1 MAKKATT
8 KKQKSI
14 EETLWDS
21 ANKLRGTVESS
32 EYKHVVL
39 SLIFLKF
46 ASDKFEERKQELIA
60 EGKEKYLEMKEFY
73 NMKNVF
79 FLPKI
84 SRWSYIIEN
93 AKQDDIALKIDTA
106 LHTVEKNNTA
116 LKGALPDNYFSRLNM
131 DVSKLAALLD
141 TINNID
147 TLKDKEQDIV
157 GRVYE
162 YFLSKFALAE
172 GKGKGEFYTPK
183 SIVNLIAEMIEPYK
197 GIIYDPA
204 CGSGGMF
211 VQSMKFIESHNG
223 DKKEISIYGQEYTST
238 TYKLAKMNLAI
249 RGIAANLGEVP
260 ADTFA
265 KDQHKDLKADFIMAN
280 PPFNQKDWRASDEL
294 IDDPRWKG
302 FDVPPKSNANYG
314 WILNMASKLSQNG
327 VAGFI
332 LANGALS
339 GGGEEYKI
347 RKKLIE
353 NKLVEAI
360 VILPQNMF
368 YTTNISVT
376 LWILNNNK
384 KERTVKLPD
393 TTRNYRNREDE
404 ILFIDLREVGEPFE
418 KKFTQFSPQH
428 IKDIAKTYHDWQT
441 NVIANGVKQSAY
453 RDVAEY
459 TYSAT
464 LEEVKAKDYSL
475 VPSKY
480 IEFVNRD
487 ENINFDE
494 KMETLQTEIADLLK
508 QEADSKED
516 LLAVFKKLGYEI

>member
-1 MAKKATT
+1 MAKKPAG
-8 KKQKSI
+8 KKVKSM

-39 SLIFLKF
+39 GLIFLKF
-46 ASDKFEERKQELIA
+46 ASDKFAERKRELIQ

-73 NMKNVF
+73 NMKNIF
-79 FLPKI
+79 FLPEE
-84 SRWSYIIEN
+84 SRWSHIIKN
-93 AKQDDIALKIDTA
+93 SKQDNIALIIDTA
-106 LHTVEKNNTA
+106 LHTTEKNNPS

-147 TLKDKEQDIV
+147 TLKDKQQDIV

-211 VQSMKFIESHNG
+211 VQSMKFIENHHG
-223 DKKEISIYGQEYTST
+223 DKKEVSIYGQEYTST

-249 RGIAANLGEVP
+249 RGIAANLGAVP

-265 KDQHKDLKADFIMAN
+265 KDQHKDLKADYIMAN
-280 PPFNQKDWRASDEL
+280 PPFNQKDWRADNEL
-294 IDDPRWKG
+294 VDDPRWRG
-302 FDVPPKSNANYG
+302 YETPPTSNANYG
-314 WILNMASKLSQNG
+314 WILNMVSKLSDNG

-347 RKKLIE
+347 RKKLVENELIE
-353 NKLVEAI
+353 SI
-360 VILPQNMF
+360 IILPRNMF
-368 YTTNISVT
+368 YTTDISVT
-376 LWILNNNK
+376 LWILNKNK
-384 KERTVKLPD
+384 SERIVTLNHEEKK
-393 TTRNYRNREDE
+393 YRDRRDE
-404 ILFIDLREVGEPFE
+404 ILFMDLRQIGEPFE
-418 KKFTQFSPQH
+418 KKYTQFSDTQIQQISSTFH
-428 IKDIAKTYHDWQT
+428 NWQLTDKDYDDIP
-441 NVIANGVKQSAY
+441 
-453 RDVAEY
+453 EFC
-459 TYSAT
+459 YSAKN
-464 LEEVKAKDYSL
+464 EEVIKKSYSL

-480 IEFVNRD
+480 IEFINRD
-487 ENINFDE
+487 ESIDFDD
-494 KMETLQTEIADLLK
+494 KMTSLQSEFSELLKAEQQSKADLI
-508 QEADSKED
+508 D
-516 LLAVFKKLGYEI
+516 VFKALGYEIEL

>member
-1 MAKKATT
+1 MAKAVKA
-8 KKQKSI
+8 KKEKSI
-14 EETLWDS
+14 EETLWES

-39 SLIFLKF
+39 GLIFLKF
-46 ASDKFEERKQELIA
+46 ASDKFEERRQELIA
-60 EGKEKYLEMKEFY
+60 DGKQAFIEMKEFY
-73 NMKNVF
+73 NQSNIF
-79 FLPKI
+79 YLPEE
-84 SRWSYIIEN
+84 SRWSFIIAN
-93 AKQDDIALKIDTA
+93 SKQNDIALKIDTA
-106 LHTVEKNNTA
+106 LHTIEKNNPA

-147 TLKDKEQDIV
+147 TIKDKQTDIV

-197 GIIYDPA
+197 GVIYDPA

-211 VQSMKFIESHNG
+211 VQSIKFIENHHGN
-223 DKKEISIYGQEYTST
+223 KKEISIYGQEYTAT

-249 RGIAANLGEVP
+249 RGIAANLGDVA
-260 ADTFA
+260 ADTFGRN
-265 KDQHKDLKADFIMAN
+265 QHPDLKADYIMAN

-294 IDDPRWKG
+294 VDDPRWKG
-302 FDVPPKSNANYG
+302 YDVPPTSNANYT
-314 WILNMASKLSQNG
+314 WILNMVAKLSDNG

-347 RKKLIE
+347 RRKLIE
-353 NKLVEAI
+353 NDIVEAI

-376 LWILNNNK
+376 MWILNKNK
-384 KERTVKLPD
+384 KARTVKLPD
-393 TTRNYRNREDE
+393 ATRNYRNRENE
-404 ILFIDLREVGEPFE
+404 ILFLDLREKGIPFE
-418 KKFTQFSPQH
+418 KKFIQFSEENILEITQ
-428 IKDIAKTYHDWQT
+428 AYHEWQT
-441 NVIANGVKQSAY
+441 DLSIYKNVP
-453 RDVAEY
+453 EFC
-459 TYSAT
+459 YSANVED
-464 LEEVKAKDYSL
+464 LVAKDFSL

-480 IEFVNRD
+480 ITFVNRD
-487 ENINFDE
+487 ENIDFDD
-494 KMETLQTEIADLLK
+494 KMKDLQSEFSELLQAEAQSKTDLLT
-508 QEADSKED
+508 
-516 LLAVFKKLGYEI
+516 VFKELGYGIEL

>member
-1 MAKKATT
+1 MAKTT
-8 KKQKSI
+8 KPKKQSSI

-46 ASDKFEERKQELIA
+46 ASDKFEERRRELLA
-60 EGKEKYLEMKEFY
+60 ENKEKYLEMKEFY

-79 FLPKI
+79 FLPEE
-84 SRWSYIIEN
+84 SRWTFIIQN
-93 AKQDDIALKIDTA
+93 SKQNDIALKIDTA
-106 LHTVEKNNTA
+106 LHTVEKNNPS

-131 DVSKLAALLD
+131 DVNKLAALLD

-211 VQSMKFIESHNG
+211 VQSIKFIESHHG
-223 DKKEISIYGQEYTST
+223 DKKEVSIYGQEYTAT

-260 ADTFA
+260 ADTFGR
-265 KDQHKDLKADFIMAN
+265 DQHADLKADFIMAN
-280 PPFNQKDWRASDEL
+280 PPFNQKDWRAASEL
-294 IDDPRWKG
+294 TNDPRWRG
-302 FDVPPKSNANYG
+302 YEVPPTGNANYA
-314 WILNMASKLSQNG
+314 WLLNMVSKLSENG

-347 RKKLIE
+347 RRKLIE

-360 VILPQNMF
+360 VVLPQDMF

-376 LWILNNNK
+376 LWFLNKNK
-384 KERTVKLPD
+384 KARTIEINGRTKS
-393 TTRNYRNREDE
+393 YRNREQE
-404 ILFIDLREVGEPFE
+404 ILFMDLRQMGEPFE
-418 KKFTQFSPQH
+418 KKYTQFSGLD
-428 IKDIAKTYHDWQT
+428 IKKVSATYHNWQQDNFENT
-441 NVIANGVKQSAY
+441 YINT
-453 RDVAEY
+453 AEFC
-459 TYSAT
+459 YSAS
-464 LEEVKAKDYSL
+464 LEEVIKKDFSL

-487 ENINFDE
+487 ENIDFDD
-494 KMETLQTEIADLLK
+494 KMKSLQAEFVELLK
-508 QEADSKED
+508 AEEQSKKE
-516 LLAVFKKLGYEI
+516 LLEVFKTLGYEIK